1 MSSAH
6 DFDFFHGAW
15 DVHNRR
21 LADFLDPDSGWQE
34 FAATHRCWSLF
45 DGAANI
51 DEMAVPSQ
59 GWKGLTLRL
68 FDQETKEWSLNWSS
82 SRTGKLFPP
91 VIGHFTDDRGE
102 FFGDDMLP
110 HSRLRSS
117 GGTPISKDVRVR
129 FVWSGISETTARWE
143 QAFSVDGEKTWVTNW
158 VMDFTRRAAPV
169 SGTSGA

>member
-6 DFDFFHGAW
+6 DFDFFHGEW
-15 DVHNRR
+15 QVLNRR
-21 LADFLDPDSGWQE
+21 RTDFLDPDSDWEE
-34 FAATHRCWSLF
+34 FPATNRCWSLF

-51 DEMAVPSQ
+51 DEMDVPSQ

-68 FDQETKEWSLNWSS
+68 FDQETREWSLNWSA
-82 SRTGKLFPP
+82 SRTGRLFPP
-91 VIGHFTDDRGE
+91 VIGHFVGGRGE
-102 FFGDDMLP
+102 FFGDDTLP

-117 GGTPISKDVRVR
+117 GAPIGKDVRVR
-129 FVWSGISETTARWE
+129 FVWSGLSGTTARWE

-158 VMDFTRRAAPV
+158 VMDFTRRAAPA